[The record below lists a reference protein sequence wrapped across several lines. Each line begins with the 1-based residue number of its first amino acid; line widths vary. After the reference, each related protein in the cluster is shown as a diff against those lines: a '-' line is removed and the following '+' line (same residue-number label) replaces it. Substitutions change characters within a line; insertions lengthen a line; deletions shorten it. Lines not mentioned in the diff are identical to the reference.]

1 MVRFVYACTQHS
13 PGCCNIQLV
22 LVNRFILLMMVAS
35 FLLMQVCMMISS
47 MRMAVRADT
56 FRGFRTVLCLPPFSH
71 HVYTCKPLVLALRIP
86 LRRCNVFGGTH
97 RCQAVTTGGACVR

>member
-1 MVRFVYACTQHS
+1 MVWFVYVCTQHS
-13 PGCCNIQLV
+13 AGCCNIQLM

-56 FRGFRTVLCLPPFSH
+56 FRGFRTVLCLPPFLY
-71 HVYTCKPLVLALRIP
+71 HVYTCKPLVLAIP
-86 LRRCNVFGGTH
+86 LRRCNVVGGTH
-97 RCQAVTTGGACVR
+97 RQAVTTGGAHVR